1 MLTVD
6 LEIVTPLSVEDSMR
20 YLSTRAVSTQCHKG
34 LTPKVGP
41 RTSLSSTHSALVIPK
56 GMALWGSPKEIDFFL
71 WGVLPKGDFESS
83 FPKSTLLWGPNPLG
97 SSLNAR
103 KGVQGNGGQ

>member
-1 MLTVD
+1 MG
-6 LEIVTPLSVEDSMR
+6 LEIVHD
-20 YLSTRAVSTQCHKG
+20 K
-34 LTPKVGP
+34 LTSHHHACVFRLFIELGF
-41 RTSLSSTHSALVIPK
+41 SGCALVIPK
-56 GMALWGSPKEIDFFL
+56 GRALWGSPKEIDFFL